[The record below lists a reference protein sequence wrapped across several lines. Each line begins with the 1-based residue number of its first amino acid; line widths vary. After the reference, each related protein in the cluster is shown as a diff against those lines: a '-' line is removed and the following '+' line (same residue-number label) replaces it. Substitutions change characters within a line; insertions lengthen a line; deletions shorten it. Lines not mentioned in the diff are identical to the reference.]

1 MEGPDVKVY
10 VVTTTPD
17 FSDPEAVFAKKK
29 HALRFLAD
37 NPQAPITVYKY
48 KVRTKY
54 DPYEPSGGERV
65 VTDPSSY

>member
-1 MEGPDVKVY
+1 MKVY
-10 VVTTTPD
+10 VVVVTPD

-29 HALRFLAD
+29 HAIRFLTD
-37 NPQAPITVYKY
+37 NPEAPLRVYKY

-54 DPYEPSGGERV
+54 DPNELCGGERV